1 MKLLSRLICSS
12 AVGLSIFASPV
23 LAGESLKNSSIFYD
37 NPGFYFTGS
46 IGASVIGDIEVE
58 GWDDI
63 EFDTGLGLDLGWG
76 YDFGTT
82 RAEVT
87 WSRGGASGTEWE
99 GWTDDEDTTINS
111 IVASYYWD
119 FRNGKKW
126 SPFIGPSLG
135 STSIES
141 SGETVT
147 ATSWGLGLGLSYRQS
162 NNMDIFYKSQVLIVP
177 ELDDFGGF
185 DYENVNYSN
194 GTIGVRYRF

>member
-1 MKLLSRLICSS
+1 MKVLSRLICSS

-23 LAGESLKNSSIFYD
+23 GAGESLKNNSDS
-37 NPGFYFTGS
+37 GSYFTGS
-46 IGASVIGDIEVE
+46 IGGSLVGDIDVK
-58 GWDDI
+58 GSGSDI
-63 EFDTGLGLDLGWG
+63 EFDTGLGLDLGFG

-87 WSRGGASGTEWE
+87 WSRGAASGATWQGFASE
-99 GWTDDEDTTINS
+99 EDTTINS

-126 SPFIGPSLG
+126 SPFVGPRIA

-141 SGETVT
+141 GGETET
-147 ATSWGLGLGLSYRQS
+147 AAAWGLGLGLSYKQS
-162 NNMDIFYKSQVLIVP
+162 DNIDVFYKSQVIIMPKL
-177 ELDDFGGF
+177 EDFGGL
-185 DYENVNYSN
+185 DWENVNYAN

>member
-23 LAGESLKNSSIFYD
+23 LAGESLKNNSDTGS
-37 NPGFYFTGS
+37 YFTGS
-46 IGASVIGDIEVE
+46 IGASLIGDIEVE

-63 EFDTGLGLDLGWG
+63 EFDAGLGLDLGWG

-87 WSRGGASGTEWE
+87 WSRGGASGTSWE

-135 STSIES
+135 STSVES

-147 ATSWGLGLGLSYRQS
+147 ATSWGLGLGLSYKQS
-162 NNMDIFYKSQVLIVP
+162 DNMDIFYKSQVLIVP

>member
-23 LAGESLKNSSIFYD
+23 LAGESLKNNSDTGS
-37 NPGFYFTGS
+37 YFTGS
-46 IGASVIGDIEVE
+46 IGASLIGDIEVE

-87 WSRGGASGTEWE
+87 WSRGGATGTEWE

-126 SPFIGPSLG
+126 SPFIGPSLA
-135 STSIES
+135 TTTIEHNDES
-141 SGETVT
+141 ET
-147 ATSWGLGLGLSYRQS
+147 ATSWGLGLGLSYKQS
-162 NNMDIFYKSQVLIVP
+162 DNMDIFYKSQILIMP
-177 ELDDFGGF
+177 ELNDFGGF
-185 DYENVNYSN
+185 DYENVNYAN